1 MMLGYCL
8 NAISSKAQHKV
19 VITQALILA
28 KKKGEVGTALRPGLF
43 QWFGSGVL
51 LSMAKGFGAKQEE
64 KLGYVLVLLQR
75 SERLCGSA
83 IY

>member
-43 QWFGSGVL
+43 QWFGSFWL
-51 LSMAKGFGAKQEE
+51 LWLKD
-64 KLGYVLVLLQR
+64 LVPNKKKNWVM
-75 SERLCGSA
+75 
-83 IY
+83 Y